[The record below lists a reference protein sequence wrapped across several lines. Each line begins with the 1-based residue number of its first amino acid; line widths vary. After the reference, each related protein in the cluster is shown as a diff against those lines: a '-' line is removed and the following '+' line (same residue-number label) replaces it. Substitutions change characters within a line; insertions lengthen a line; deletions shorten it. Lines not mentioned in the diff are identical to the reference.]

1 VQEAEAIMIRDDE
14 LAKLDALRKSGVLTE
29 EEFWSAKRKL
39 FSTGGVV
46 APPRTPVAASVAPSK
61 PRAAPSAPK
70 KRRKKLSP
78 AARISWVV
86 LAVVVLVV
94 VVVQVIIS
102 SSSAP
107 SPKFSATATATQVF
121 SPTSLGVGFNVE
133 NVGKGSGAPSCTVT
147 AAATASEGG
156 VNIVTLPTIGS
167 GHWDYES
174 TSADRVSISGGAAS
188 QVDINN
194 GGVSIT
200 CK

>member
-1 VQEAEAIMIRDDE
+1 MIRDDE

-70 KRRKKLSP
+70 KRRRKKLSP